1 MMPQDGS
8 LLTDEQ
14 LMSMPMMMPM
24 MMDGNTMLNM
34 PQNDITK
41 GTLSPVCARAQA
53 YKWMQTRSH
62 FMTVR

>member
-24 MMDGNTMLNM
+24 MIDGNTMLNM

-41 GTLSPVCARAQA
+41 GTLSPVCTMAQA
-53 YKWMQTRSH
+53 YTWMQTRSH

>member
-41 GTLSPVCARAQA
+41 GTPSPVCVRAQA
-53 YKWMQTRSH
+53 YTWM
-62 FMTVR
+62 